1 MSGKS
6 ESAVR
11 GGKGRRNA
19 LLLFLSI
26 LLVALVVVF
35 WAKGRGDGRRETGES
50 RAPDEPAS
58 VSRSAVLYY
67 AGADGETLVP
77 VRRAIF
83 LQGHGR
89 EEFAVRLVL
98 ELARSPETEGTFAT
112 LPAGTRVRGVFFD
125 DLGDLYVDFDGA
137 SLAEGSWGTSSEILA
152 IRSIVRTLTDSFP
165 EVVRVGFLVDG
176 GGVETLAGHVDASH
190 PFAASDWR

>member
-6 ESAVR
+6 ESRER
-11 GGKGRRNA
+11 GGKRKRRA
-19 LLLFLSI
+19 LLPFLLV
-26 LLVALVVVF
+26 LLVALVVIF
-35 WAKGRGDGRRETGES
+35 WARGRKDGRRVAGES
-50 RAPDEPAS
+50 RAPEESAS

-77 VRRAIF
+77 ERRAI
-83 LQGHGR
+83 LLHGHGR

-98 ELARSPETEGTFAT
+98 ELARAPEAEGSFAT
-112 LPAGTRVRGVFFD
+112 LPAGIRVRGVFFD
-125 DLGDLYVDFDGA
+125 DLGDLYVDFDRA

-152 IRSIVRTLTDSFP
+152 IRSIVRTLSDSFP
-165 EVVRVGFLVDG
+165 EVVRIGFLVDG
-176 GGVETLAGHVDASH
+176 GGVETLGGHVDAAH